1 MIDESIKRLQSEWQS
16 QPDSADIVIQ
26 RLRRNRWRPQAALVL
41 ELLGCT
47 LAFVTGI
54 WFVWVAIRMETNRLL
69 FTLSACVLL
78 VAAPALAIAILSAR
92 RAGLR
97 WDESTP
103 ENILQIGIRRTEG
116 SLRVILIARWHIAV
130 IAGFLT
136 VLWALQFLGGIDA
149 QRFLI
154 IYTLICIAISS
165 VALVWSARRE
175 RQLHNEQAACVR
187 LLDDLRA
194 ESADR

>member
-1 MIDESIKRLQSEWQS
+1 MNNASIKQLQSEWQS
-16 QPDSADIVIQ
+16 QPDTADIVIQ
-26 RLRRNRWRPQAALVL
+26 RLRRNRWRPHAALAL
-41 ELLGCT
+41 ELLGCAS
-47 LAFVTGI
+47 AFVTGI
-54 WFVWVAIRMETNRLL
+54 WFAWIAIRMETNRVL

-78 VAAPALAIAILSAR
+78 LAAPALAIATLSAR

-103 ENILQIGIRRTEG
+103 ETILQIGIRRTEG
-116 SLRVILIARWHIAV
+116 SLRAIRIARWHIAV
-130 IAGFLT
+130 IAGFVT
-136 VLWALQFLGGIDA
+136 VLWVLQFLGGIDA
-149 QRFLI
+149 QRFLS

-165 VALVWSARRE
+165 VALVWFARRE

-194 ESADR
+194 ENADG